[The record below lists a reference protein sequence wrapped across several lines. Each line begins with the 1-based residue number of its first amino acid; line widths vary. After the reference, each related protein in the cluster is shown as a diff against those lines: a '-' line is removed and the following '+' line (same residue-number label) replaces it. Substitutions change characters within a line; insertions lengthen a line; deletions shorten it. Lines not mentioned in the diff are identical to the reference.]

1 MKRSRRL
8 THLTAQMGCHLLL
21 LLGVAIMVLPLC
33 WMFFTSFKPSVEINI
48 WPPRLFPQQWTLENY
63 LVAFQRA
70 PLLRFLLNSL
80 IMSVV
85 GTLAILLTSA
95 AAGYTFAK
103 YNFPGK
109 ELIFIAILAT
119 IMIPLEAYIVPLFTQ
134 VVRWRLLDTMVGLI
148 LPNLIASSGIF
159 FMRQHIV
166 SIPDALI
173 DAARIDGASEFRIF
187 ARIIVPLSFSALS
200 ALGIFMFMFIWT
212 SFLWPLLIT
221 NSTQVMTM
229 ELGLTFFQSMFTI
242 EYGPMMAAS
251 TIAVLPMLIVFVVLR
266 ERVIQSIA
274 ITGLRG

>member
-1 MKRSRRL
+1 MKRSSRMTDL
-8 THLTAQMGCHLLL
+8 TSQMACHLLL
-21 LLGVAIMVLPLC
+21 LLGVAIMVLPLI
-33 WMFFTSFKPSVEINI
+33 WMFFTSFKPPVEVNI
-48 WPPRLFPQQWTLENY
+48 WPPRLLPQQWTLENY
-63 LVAFQRA
+63 MLAFQRA

-109 ELIFIAILAT
+109 EVIFIAILAT

-134 VVRWRLLDTMVGLI
+134 VARWRLMDTMAGLV

-159 FMRQHIV
+159 FMRQHIL

-173 DAARIDGASEFRIF
+173 DAARIDGASEFYIF
-187 ARIIVPLSFSALS
+187 ARIITPLSFSALS

-221 NSTQVMTM
+221 NSTRVMTM

-251 TIAVLPMLIVFVVLR
+251 TIAVLPMLIVFVILR
-266 ERVIQSIA
+266 QRVTESVA
-274 ITGLRG
+274 ITGMRG